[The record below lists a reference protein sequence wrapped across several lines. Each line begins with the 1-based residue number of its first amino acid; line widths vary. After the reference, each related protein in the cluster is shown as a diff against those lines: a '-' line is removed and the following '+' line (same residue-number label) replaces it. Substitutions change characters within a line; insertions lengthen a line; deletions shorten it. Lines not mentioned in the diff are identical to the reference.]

1 VFRAVLFSPE
11 EVTMKF
17 MSACA
22 TAATLA
28 LAGCSVAP
36 GTPPQVRA
44 LANPAER
51 AQRSITN
58 FTPALRCMD
67 DKLFDAGVRD
77 VTLMME
83 EMRDATQRVPVATRD
98 MMTSAFS
105 EMTRR
110 SRAVRLSLFGS
121 DQNNLA
127 QALQQTRR
135 GNPFGVLPDYALR
148 GSVSQFDE
156 EVQRETRGLNLTMP
170 LFGARVGSEARFSM
184 LGFDAALVR
193 TESFTL
199 VPGVSSRNSTVIVR
213 RDASASDAEARLR
226 SGSAVFAFTAAR
238 SEGTAQ
244 AARNMVELAAIELV
258 GKLTRLPYWQCLGT
272 RDDDAEVTREVEDW
286 FHALDDDERISF
298 VKERL
303 RERRWYDGA
312 LDARRD
318 HEPFL
323 LALGGYRVALGL
335 SARGPLDL
343 EFFRRFVM
351 RTVPMGPLAAPRPRA
366 AATVGGASAGSA
378 SGAIGTAPPSPAST
392 ALSAPAARQAAAA
405 ASTPSLAGA
414 AAGAASTLVAAKEP
428 ISLQLKPAAQGVS
441 LEVSATEAGY
451 VYCYAQDPL
460 TLAVR
465 RIYPNR
471 FVRDPRIERGAT
483 LALPGRAR
491 YMLAQSMD
499 YACLHAKREVYGD
512 LPGVLRWGDFD
523 EVKLQSFE
531 AIRERFAE
539 STGAAIALARTPRPV
554 LVQAAARTQER
565 R

>member
-1 VFRAVLFSPE
+1 MRLM
-11 EVTMKF
+11 T
-17 MSACA
+17 ACA
-22 TAATLA
+22 AAATLA

-44 LANPAER
+44 QANPAER

-83 EMRDATQRVPVATRD
+83 EMRDATQRVPVSTRD
-98 MMTSAFS
+98 MMTSALS

-127 QALQQTRR
+127 QALQQVRR

-156 EVQRETRGLNLTMP
+156 EIQRDTRALNLTTA

-213 RDASASDAEARLR
+213 RDASASDAEARLK
-226 SGSAVFAFTAAR
+226 SGSAVFAFSAAR

-272 RDDDAEVTREVEDW
+272 RDDDAEVAREIEDW
-286 FHALDDDERISF
+286 FHAQDDDERITF

-318 HEPFL
+318 DEPFL

-335 SARGPLDL
+335 AARGPLDL

-351 RTVPMGPLAAPRPRA
+351 RSVPMGPLAAPRPRA
-366 AATVGGASAGSA
+366 SSTVSGSSA
-378 SGAIGTAPPSPAST
+378 SVAAAVAGTLPPSPSSPTTVA
-392 ALSAPAARQAAAA
+392 SAPAARP
-405 ASTPSLAGA
+405 ASAPLSALASAPASAPGLS
-414 AAGAASTLVAAKEP
+414 AGLTASVVPATAKDP
-428 ISLQLKPAAQGVS
+428 IGLQLKPAAQGVS
-441 LEVSATEAGY
+441 LEVSAAEAGY
-451 VYCYAQDPL
+451 IYCYAQDPL

-465 RIYPNR
+465 RIFPNR
-471 FVRDPRIERGAT
+471 FTRDPRIERGAT
-483 LALPGRAR
+483 LALPGRGAFV
-491 YMLAQSMD
+491 LAENMD

-523 EVKLQSFE
+523 DVKLQSFE

-539 STGAAIALARTPRPV
+539 SSGAAIALARTPRPV
-554 LVQAAARTQER
+554 LVQAAARTPER